1 MYTLILESSNK
12 LLLVALAKN
21 DLIIDEIKYEAWQK
35 QSELMILEI
44 DNLLKR
50 NKLEAKEISKII
62 TTIGPGSYTGVRIA
76 LTIAKIYGYA
86 LKIPIFALSSLQI
99 LKVNRKPTI
108 CLLNARSNRSYI
120 GVYLDNEVLL
130 KDQVYSNDEVL
141 NYIAEHK
148 DYVISGE
155 VGYLNLESKEIDLAK
170 NMLDLHHLENEVENI
185 LALKAVYLKD

>member
-1 MYTLILESSNK
+1 SNK